1 MYAIQIIGWIVCG
14 IYATIPSFW
23 LIIHPFADYWRKRF
37 RAPLKF
43 LGLVWVVLWILVWAA
58 SSPWRNAMLQISSKW
73 SLIALPFWAV
83 SVFIYFGG
91 QRHFSINQVIGRNEL
106 EADRHPQILVT
117 TGLHARMRH
126 PLYFGHLCT
135 MLGWFALVHTVAV
148 LSLLTLAIATAA
160 IMIHFE
166 DAELEQRFGED
177 YRRYRQRVP
186 AVIPRF

>member
-1 MYAIQIIGWIVCG
+1 MYAIQMIGWIVCG
-14 IYATIPSFW
+14 IYATIPAFW

-43 LGLVWVVLWILVWAA
+43 LSLVWIVLWIFVWAL
-58 SSPWRNAMLQISSKW
+58 SSPWRYAMLPVSANW
-73 SLIALPFWAV
+73 SLIALPLWAV

-91 QRHFSINQVIGRNEL
+91 QRHFSINQVIGRTEL

-135 MLGWFALVHTVAV
+135 MLGW
-148 LSLLTLAIATAA
+148 LAIARTEAVLGLLIFA
-160 IMIHFE
+160 VLTGTFMLHAE
-166 DAELEQRFGED
+166 DAELEIRFGEA
-177 YRRYRQRVP
+177 YREYRSRVP
-186 AVIPRF
+186 AVIPKF